1 LKGSGAAASES
12 GCFGIAQ
19 ALNSA
24 ATLNAAMAVRRCGV
38 KYGVKRAT
46 RRAEELWSMASFLF
60 KLAKA

>member
-1 LKGSGAAASES
+1 LNGSGAAASES

-24 ATLNAAMAVRRCGV
+24 ATLNAARAVRR
-38 KYGVKRAT
+38 YGVKRAT